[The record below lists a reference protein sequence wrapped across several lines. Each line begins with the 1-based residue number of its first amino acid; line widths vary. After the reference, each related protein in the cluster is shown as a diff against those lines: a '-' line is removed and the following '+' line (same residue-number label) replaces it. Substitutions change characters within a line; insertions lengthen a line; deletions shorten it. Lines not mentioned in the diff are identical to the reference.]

1 MIYGYSRVS
10 TVGQKKNGNSL
21 ADQRVKL
28 IAAGAEEIISDSY
41 TGTKMSRPGWN
52 ALIEKIK
59 PGDTLI
65 VCKIDRFA
73 RTASEG
79 VAAIMDLINRG
90 VTVDILNMGRADSSP
105 MGKLMI
111 NILLAFAE
119 FERDSIVERTQS
131 GKAIAREKGV
141 RVDGRPNKYNEQ
153 QRQLAIQLLQD
164 GNSYNEVAKK
174 TGISRS
180 TLIRLMREV
189 KAQDAQRE

>member
-1 MIYGYSRVS
+1 MVFGYSRVS
-10 TVGQKKNGNSL
+10 TLGQRKNGNSL
-21 ADQRVKL
+21 DDQRDKL

-52 ALIEKIK
+52 ALVEKIK

-90 VTVDILNMGRADSSP
+90 VTVDILNMGRADNSP

-119 FERDSIVERTQS
+119 FERSSIIERTQA

-141 RVDGRPNKYNEQ
+141 KVDGRPLKYPEA
-153 QRQLAIQLLQD
+153 QRNHAIALLKD
-164 GNSYNEVAKK
+164 GLSYNQVAKM
-174 TGISRS
+174 TGLSRS